1 MANEQ
6 VEHRENKNLKS
17 IAKRMTRKVNLLEL
31 FFDLIVVVALG
42 GISKNFI
49 HSVSNI
55 SENHV
60 GNEYFKIAFLIIE
73 VIIII
78 EIWKT
83 MLFYSSNYNETRWRI
98 RFETFLLMIPLLL
111 SALSNSI
118 ADNEG
123 GFYLGAYAIAGA
135 LFILG
140 ILFLLMKKKKE
151 QVAVYFFWGIVR
163 TTIGIIFTSL
173 LVYQQQVFIFESKIW
188 WISIVT
194 IYSSVLG
201 ILLFLEIGDSLFRI
215 KTTRNTKGFVN
226 KEVKNVLLVER
237 HSILFIVFIGEAFFI
252 IIDAMANQNITL
264 QNLGIFLISI
274 IWIFGLWFIFNDNLN
289 KELFSNI
296 TSAMIYILLAP
307 FLVASLLF
315 SSIGIGLWI
324 EGHVVEASYTF
335 LISNIIYIAISQT
348 LMFTFSEKTYGKSK
362 MSILVA
368 ITLIII
374 ETIIVIYTGNMWPV
388 LVLSIVSILIYV
400 TAGYFLQKKK
410 DTLSKKTFKN
420 KN

>member
-296 TSAMIYILLAP
+296 TSAMIYVLLAP

-335 LISNIIYIAISQT
+335 LISNIIYITISQT
-348 LMFTFSEKTYGKSK
+348 LMFTFSGKTYGKSK

-388 LVLSIVSILIYV
+388 LVLSIASILIYV